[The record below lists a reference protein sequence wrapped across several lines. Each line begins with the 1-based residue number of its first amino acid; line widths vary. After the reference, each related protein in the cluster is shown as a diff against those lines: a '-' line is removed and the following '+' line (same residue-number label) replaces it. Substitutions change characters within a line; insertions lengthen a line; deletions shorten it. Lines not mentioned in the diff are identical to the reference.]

1 MRSSLIAD
9 TSNLDSAHDD
19 STFRIVLWPAAI
31 AIAVTV
37 LRAVGEL
44 NRWPKPLVNSA
55 PCGKAILGVTW
66 LVPLVGAYFVF
77 KLARA
82 HERPTQLRF
91 TFVAAL
97 VGLALKLAGTY
108 LLESGKYSYGIR
120 ITGDFV
126 LTAVGMALPALTWPP
141 LFKLLLAYG
150 YASRIP
156 VAIVQ
161 WLALRGHW
169 GTHYDALGNFPP
181 IGFWPTYIRVSLV
194 PNIFFMEAYTVIV
207 GALVGTAAL
216 AILEAIK
223 QKST

>member
-1 MRSSLIAD
+1 VAQAPCKLGAVRQS
-9 TSNLDSAHDD
+9 DSGRHVAGAACGGV
-19 STFRIVLWPAAI
+19 FRIQ
-31 AIAVTV
+31 TCEGS
-37 LRAVGEL
+37 RASH
-44 NRWPKPLVNSA
+44 PTTIHIC
-55 PCGKAILGVTW
+55 CGT
-66 LVPLVGAYFVF
+66 
-77 KLARA
+77 
-82 HERPTQLRF
+82 
-91 TFVAAL
+91 

-169 GTHYDALGNFPP
+169 GTHYDASGNFPP

-223 QKST
+223 PKST

>member
-97 VGLALKLAGTY
+97 VGACLEARWHLPFGVRQVQLRDSHHWRLRFDGGRHGLSGIDLASFVQAPSGLRLRVANSSRDCAMAGTPRPLGY
-108 LLESGKYSYGIR
+108 TLRR
-120 ITGDFV
+120 IGQF
-126 LTAVGMALPALTWPP
+126 PAD
-141 LFKLLLAYG
+141 
-150 YASRIP
+150 R
-156 VAIVQ
+156 
-161 WLALRGHW
+161 
-169 GTHYDALGNFPP
+169 
-181 IGFWPTYIRVSLV
+181 FWPTYIRVSLV

-223 QKST
+223 RKST

>member
-44 NRWPKPLVNSA
+44 KVAQAPYKLGAVRQSDSGRHVAGAACGGVFRIQTCEGSRASHPTTIHICCGTGGACLEARWHLPF
-55 PCGKAILGVTW
+55 GVRQ
-66 LVPLVGAYFVF
+66 V
-77 KLARA
+77 
-82 HERPTQLRF
+82 QLRDSHHWRLRF
-91 TFVAAL
+91 DGGRHGPSGIDLASFVQAPS
-97 VGLALKLAGTY
+97 GLRLRVANSSRDCAMAGTP
-108 LLESGKYSYGIR
+108 R
-120 ITGDFV
+120 
-126 LTAVGMALPALTWPP
+126 P
-141 LFKLLLAYG
+141 
-150 YASRIP
+150 
-156 VAIVQ
+156 
-161 WLALRGHW
+161 
-169 GTHYDALGNFPP
+169 YDALGNFPP

-223 QKST
+223 RKST

>member
-97 VGLALKLAGTY
+97 VGACLEARWHLPFGVRQVQLRDSHHWRLRFDGGRHGPSGIDLA
-108 LLESGKYSYGIR
+108 S
-120 ITGDFV
+120 FV
-126 LTAVGMALPALTWPP
+126 
-141 LFKLLLAYG
+141 LLAYG

-223 QKST
+223 RKST